1 VCAQYRQAVGRSGD
15 LALVLLV
22 AALGTWRELTL
33 PAPSRLVDASVASY
47 VAVHLLSAGALWW
60 RRTHPVSSGAV
71 IAFLSLLTPTYASI
85 VSAYSVAAHATN
97 HRWTVLFLPVAWSIG
112 AGVWAMPVLGDSLTG
127 PGLIVIAGLAGL
139 YLGAR
144 RRLVQALTDR
154 AERAERERELLAE
167 QARADERTRLAGE
180 MHDVVTH
187 RLNLMVLHAG
197 ALRVAA
203 KDDGVRKAADELR
216 TAGCQALAELRD
228 LVGVLRSGRTARIPD
243 VLPDHLSS
251 LVADSASTGLAVTL
265 TEHGDADTV
274 SPAVRRT
281 MYRVVQESLTNVHK
295 HAPGAETEITIHCGP
310 NSVRAVIRN
319 TAPPAAPDAALPASG
334 SGLLGLRGRVE
345 MVGGTLTAGPTDDG
359 GFEVDAV
366 LPAFVPT

>member
-1 VCAQYRQAVGRSGD
+1 MRRAGD

-22 AALGTWRELTL
+22 AALGIWRELVP
-33 PAPSRLVDASVASY
+33 PAASRQAVGFAVAI
-47 VAVHLLSAGALWW
+47 HLLSAAALWW
-60 RRTHPVSSGAV
+60 RRTHPVTSGLV
-71 IAFLSLLTPTYASI
+71 IAFLALLTPTFASV
-85 VSAYSVAAHATN
+85 VSAYSVTAYAVR
-97 HRWTVLFLPVAWSIG
+97 HRWVAALLPVTWLIG
-112 AGVWAMPVLGDSLTG
+112 AGVWAMPRLAG
-127 PGLIVIAGLAGL
+127 PAVIVIAGLAGL

-144 RRLVQALTDR
+144 RRHGQALV
-154 AERAERERELLAE
+154 EREHELQAE
-167 QARADERTRLAGE
+167 QTRADERTRLAAE

-197 ALRVAA
+197 ALKVAA
-203 KDDGVRKAADELR
+203 KDDEVRKAAEELR
-216 TAGCQALAELRD
+216 TAGCQALEELRD

-243 VLPDHLSS
+243 VLPDRLAN
-251 LVADSASTGLAVTL
+251 LVADSAATGLEVTL
-265 TEHGDADTV
+265 TEHGDADII

-295 HAPGAETEITIHCGP
+295 HAPGAHTEITIHCGP
-310 NSVRAVIRN
+310 SSVRAVIRN
-319 TAPPAAPDAALPASG
+319 TAPSSAPDSALSGSG

-366 LPAFVPT
+366 LPSFVPT

>member
-1 VCAQYRQAVGRSGD
+1 MTRAAD

-22 AALGTWRELTL
+22 AALGVWREFTL
-33 PAPSRLVDASVASY
+33 PAPSRLLAASLAFY
-47 VAVHLLSAGALWW
+47 VAIHLLSALALWW
-60 RRTHPVSSGAV
+60 RRTHPVASSWA
-71 IAFLSLLTPTYASI
+71 IAFLALLTPTYASI
-85 VSAYSVAAHATN
+85 VSAYSVAAHATR
-97 HRWTVLFLPVAWSIG
+97 HRWLVVIHPITWSIG
-112 AGVWAMPVLGDSLTG
+112 AGALLGDGLTG
-127 PGLIVIAGLAGL
+127 PGLIVIAGLTGL
-139 YLGAR
+139 YVGAR
-144 RRLVQALTDR
+144 RRLVQAVT
-154 AERAERERELLAE
+154 ERAERERELLAE
-167 QARADERTRLAGE
+167 QARADERTRLAAE

-203 KDDGVRKAADELR
+203 KDDGVRTAAEELR

-228 LVGVLRSGRTARIPD
+228 LVSVLRSGRTTRIPD
-243 VLPDHLSS
+243 VLPDRLSR
-251 LVADSASTGLAVTL
+251 LVADSATGLEITL
-265 TEHGDADTV
+265 TEHGDANTI

-295 HAPGAETEITIHCGP
+295 HAPGAHTEITIHCGP
-310 NSVRAVIRN
+310 SSVRAVIRN
-319 TAPPAAPDAALPASG
+319 TAPPSAPALVLAGSG
-334 SGLLGLRGRVE
+334 NGLLGLRGRVE

>member
-1 VCAQYRQAVGRSGD
+1 MRQSGD

-22 AALGTWRELTL
+22 AALGIWRELTM
-33 PAPSRLVDASVASY
+33 PTPSRLVDASVASY
-47 VAVHLLSAGALWW
+47 VAFHLLSAAALWW
-60 RRTHPVSSGAV
+60 RRTHPVASGAV

-112 AGVWAMPVLGDSLTG
+112 AGVWAMPVLGDSVTG

-139 YLGAR
+139 YLGTR
-144 RRLVQALTDR
+144 RRLVRALAD
-154 AERAERERELLAE
+154 RAERERDLLAE
-167 QARADERTRLAGE
+167 QVRTDERTRLAGE

-203 KDDGVRKAADELR
+203 KDDGVRKAAEELR

-251 LVADSASTGLAVTL
+251 LVADSAATGLAVTL

-310 NSVRAVIRN
+310 SSVRAIIRN
-319 TAPPAAPDAALPASG
+319 TAPPATPDAVLPASG